1 VEQRGLIGYLGQRK
15 SGTERS
21 NTVVCQVVMRMT
33 AYGAPLGRR
42 RDDRISGGI
51 LKMVVPAALHLLLR
65 RLPEKR

>member
-33 AYGAPLGRR
+33 AYGASWSSPGRPH
-42 RDDRISGGI
+42 SGGI